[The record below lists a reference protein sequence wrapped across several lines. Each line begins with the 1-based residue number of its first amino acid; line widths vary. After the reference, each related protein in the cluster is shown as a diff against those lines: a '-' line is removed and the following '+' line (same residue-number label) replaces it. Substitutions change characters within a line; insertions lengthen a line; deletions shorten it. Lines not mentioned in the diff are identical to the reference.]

1 MFLFTEGK
9 RVFSLCFWRKDIF
22 MERNQTTAQA
32 VKMANREFYDAV
44 ADHYE
49 QIDGRR
55 SPELEMWLRGN
66 LANLCARA
74 PGGWLLDIG
83 AGSGLVTRC
92 AEGLFPQRVGVDL
105 SPRILA
111 AHRAYFDWGAAADVE
126 HLPFRD
132 ASFDVV
138 TCFAVL
144 HHLYDFDALVSE
156 VRRVL
161 RSGGMFYSDHDM
173 DRGFSRRFRIPLSV
187 YRKFR
192 NARAKYQ
199 RASKTITPELYDLT
213 EWQEEGVDAV
223 RLIGLLRQ
231 AGFTV
236 EARFHWFG
244 LIPTLDR
251 LVGTNFRGRG
261 WSPLLSIVARWKS

>member
-1 MFLFTEGK
+1 MQREK
-9 RVFSLCFWRKDIF
+9 IS
-22 MERNQTTAQA
+22 AQA
-32 VKMANREFYDAV
+32 VKTANREFYDAI

-55 SPELEMWLRGN
+55 SPTLEAWLRGN
-66 LANLCARA
+66 LVALRARV
-74 PGGWLLDIG
+74 PGGCLLDIG

-92 AEGLFPQRVGVDL
+92 AEGLFARRVGIDL
-105 SPRILA
+105 SPRILV
-111 AHRAYFDWGAAADVE
+111 AHRACFDFGAAADVE

-132 ASFDVV
+132 ASFDAV

-144 HHLYDFDALVSE
+144 HHLYAFDGLIAE

-161 RSGGMFYSDHDM
+161 KPGGIFYSDHDM
-173 DRGFSRRFRIPLSV
+173 DRGFSQRFRIPLSV

-192 NARAKYQ
+192 NARAKYH
-199 RASKTITPELYDLT
+199 RASDAITPELYDLT

-223 RLIGLLRQ
+223 QLIGLLEQ
-231 AGFTV
+231 AGFKV
-236 EARFHWFG
+236 QARFHWFG

-251 LVGTNFRGRG
+251 LVGTNLRGRG
-261 WSPLLSIVARWKS
+261 WSPLLSIVAMWRS

>member
-1 MFLFTEGK
+1 MQPEK
-9 RVFSLCFWRKDIF
+9 V
-22 MERNQTTAQA
+22 TAQV
-32 VKMANREFYDAV
+32 VKTANREFYDAV

-49 QIDGRR
+49 ELDGRR
-55 SPELEMWLRGN
+55 SPALETWLRGN
-66 LANLCARA
+66 LSELRGRA
-74 PGGWLLDIG
+74 PGGSLLDIG

-92 AEGLFPQRVGVDL
+92 AEGLFAQRVGIDL

-111 AHRAYFDWGAAADVE
+111 AHRACFDFGAAADVE
-126 HLPFRD
+126 HLPFRA

-144 HHLYDFDALVSE
+144 HHLYDFDGLIAE
-156 VRRVL
+156 VKRVL
-161 RSGGMFYSDHDM
+161 KPAGIFYSDHDM
-173 DRGFSRRFRIPLSV
+173 DRGFSTRFQIPLSV
-187 YRKFR
+187 YRKLR

-199 RASKTITPELYDLT
+199 RASGAITPELYDLT
-213 EWQEEGVDAV
+213 EWQEQGVDAA
-223 RLIGLLRQ
+223 RLIGLLEL

-251 LVGTNFRGRG
+251 FVGTNLRGRG
-261 WSPLLSIVARWKS
+261 WSPLLSTVAMWTSS

>member
-1 MFLFTEGK
+1 MQREKVST
-9 RVFSLCFWRKDIF
+9 
-22 MERNQTTAQA
+22 QA
-32 VKMANREFYDAV
+32 VKTANREFYDAV

-49 QIDGRR
+49 EIDGRR
-55 SPELEMWLRGN
+55 SPELETWLRGN
-66 LANLCARA
+66 LSNLRARA
-74 PGGWLLDIG
+74 PGGALLDIG
-83 AGSGLVTRC
+83 VGSGLVTRC
-92 AEGLFPQRVGVDL
+92 AEGLFARRVGIDL

-111 AHRAYFDWGAAADVE
+111 AHRACFDSGAAADVE
-126 HLPFRD
+126 QLPFRD
-132 ASFDVV
+132 ASFDVA

-144 HHLYDFDALVSE
+144 HHLYAFDELISE

-161 RSGGMFYSDHDM
+161 KPGGLFYSDHDLE
-173 DRGFSRRFRIPLSV
+173 RGFSQRFHFPLSL
-187 YRKFR
+187 YRRFR

-199 RASKTITPELYDLT
+199 RASDAITSELYDLT

-223 RLIGLLRQ
+223 RLIGLLEQ

-251 LVGTNFRGRG
+251 LAGTNLRGHG
-261 WSPLLSIVARWKS
+261 WSPLLSIVARWKSS